1 MKATCDREALR
12 EGLAIINSV
21 IPTKATKTIYESVC
35 IVATDDALELVGS
48 DQEVSVR
55 FRIESCQVV
64 EPGPVVVPARTAF
77 DFVRDLSGET
87 VTIATNDGPTS
98 GSTTGTQCTITSGAD
113 SCDLVVGDADEYPVV
128 PRFDDKGSIS
138 LQGGNFTRLVGRTAF
153 AAAKE
158 PGRYAMHGVL
168 TELSQDELRL
178 VATDGRR
185 LSMAS
190 MPVEMKGQEP
200 SRAIVPTKG
209 MQLFCR
215 VIADPLDQVSL
226 VLHSDQVGMRSK
238 SAEIFARL
246 IDGDFPQYDAVIPAE
261 CGNRLEADSDTFTR
275 KMRLVSNVSSDE
287 ARAVRLRVKGDQL
300 ELFGK
305 SAGRGEATA
314 HMDIEFKGEDSDI
327 AFNADFVLDGIK
339 NGAPETV
346 ILEYGQKTS
355 PGKFMLGENHVYVV
369 MPITVD
375 R

>member
-21 IPTKATKTIYESVC
+21 IPTKATKTVLESVC
-35 IVATDDALELVGS
+35 IVATDDSLELVGS

-55 FRIESCQVV
+55 YRIESCQVV
-64 EPGPVVVPARTAF
+64 EPGPVLVHARTTF

-87 VTIATNDGPTS
+87 VTIATNDGFES
-98 GSTTGTQCTITSGAD
+98 GGIESSGNQCTITSGAD
-113 SCDLVVGDADEYPVV
+113 SCDLIVGDSDEFPVV
-128 PRFDDKGSIS
+128 PRFDDQGSIS

-215 VIADPLDQVSL
+215 VIADPLDHVSL
-226 VLHSDQVGMRSK
+226 ALRSDQVGMRSK

-261 CGNRLEADSDTFTR
+261 CSNRLEADTDTFTR
-275 KMRLVSNVSSDE
+275 EDAARVERL
-287 ARAVRLRVKGDQL
+287 Q
-300 ELFGK
+300 
-305 SAGRGEATA
+305 
-314 HMDIEFKGEDSDI
+314 
-327 AFNADFVLDGIK
+327 
-339 NGAPETV
+339 
-346 ILEYGQKTS
+346 
-355 PGKFMLGENHVYVV
+355 
-369 MPITVD
+369 
-375 R
+375 